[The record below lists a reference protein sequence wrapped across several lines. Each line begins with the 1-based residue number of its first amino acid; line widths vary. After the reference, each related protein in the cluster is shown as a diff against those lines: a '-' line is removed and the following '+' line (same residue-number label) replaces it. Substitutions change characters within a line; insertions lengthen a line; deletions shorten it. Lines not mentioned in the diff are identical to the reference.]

1 MLPLTDA
8 PIRFAL
14 LNHVA
19 VKLSEGDIAALQ
31 RAGLDAEFLAHIRK
45 ISAIDLKRLAEMREL
60 MITVAFK
67 SAGLA
72 ARLRSA
78 ALVRD
83 AKALESY
90 FIRNGASS
98 QMMNAL
104 FKLGRKVT
112 LKRRR
117 EAGAWR
123 APGRFALP
131 DFDTRKRIYGAWLAI
146 TDPNPRA
153 RYFLLHQKFT
163 QIPIATLAAVVR
175 QFEDRE

>member
-8 PIRFAL
+8 PIRLAL

-31 RAGLDAEFLAHIRK
+31 RAGLDAELLAHLRQ

-67 SAGLA
+67 SVGLA
-72 ARLRSA
+72 ANLRSA
-78 ALVRD
+78 ALVDD

-90 FIRNGASS
+90 FIRNGASW
-98 QMMNAL
+98 QMMKGL
-104 FKLGRKVT
+104 FKIGRKVT

-117 EAGAWR
+117 EASAWR

-131 DFDTRKRIYGAWLAI
+131 DFKTRKRIYCAWLAI
-146 TDPNPRA
+146 TDPNPRK
-153 RYFLLHQKFT
+153 RYFLLHQRFS
-163 QIPIATLAAVVR
+163 QYSIAAIAVVVR